1 MANGLFAQGKME
13 VPALIKDFPLLMSHY
28 ERVMAIPNINE
39 YLKTRPE
46 SAM

>member
-1 MANGLFAQGKME
+1 MVNALFAQGKME

-28 ERVMAIPNINE
+28 ERVMAIPIINE
-39 YLKTRPE
+39 HLKTRPE

>member
-1 MANGLFAQGKME
+1 MVNALFAQGKME

-28 ERVMAIPNINE
+28 ERVMAIPKINE
-39 YLKTRPE
+39 HLKTRPV